1 MSSIS
6 SMSASSN
13 GFSGLVSGMDTTTL
27 VEQMLEGTQF
37 KIDSQNE
44 ELSTLALKQSMY
56 RDVSSQLL
64 SFQSKFFDFANPTT
78 NLLSSTFYNQNN
90 VDISDTV
97 SNFLSVEATT
107 SYSGEQLSMDYIR
120 QLATATTVT
129 SADTLT
135 DASINGTVDLSA
147 LTDTSIKIGVVG
159 GGSTDITL
167 TGSTAE
173 EVRASLESGLAAAGI
188 ELKEDEDGALSLVAK
203 DGGEVEVLEA
213 SALATK
219 MTGLSNGEKGEEL
232 DLKTNTAPDEVTLKV
247 NLDGVTKNISV
258 STSISSTEEL
268 VDSLNE
274 SITNAFGNGIK
285 VSASGDEI
293 KFETVLSNGQVD
305 KNRQLTLTSDDL
317 VATNLLGVSNNA
329 SSKVSTSTK
338 LSDINFTNA
347 PTTDE
352 HGLFEFNI
360 NGVDFTFNE
369 DATLKYIMDEVN
381 DSSAGVTMSY
391 SSLSDK
397 ITIERNDTGEG
408 LDIEMSDTSGNLLSS
423 LFGTGSETS
432 AVIPSAPGRDDLL
445 APEGEELNITL
456 SFADDFPPVAINI
469 AGKTMSQVAEE
480 MEQLIRDNQAPPEAN
495 VSYDADTGRLTITG
509 VSSSPVLI
517 TGSTPEDTAKLAE
530 SLGVESISFGSSSA
544 TMGNKVEGQNAII
557 SINGTETER
566 NSNTFD
572 IAGLNVELKETT
584 WDGGVGTEPEAIDIK
599 VDQDIDAII
608 DGVMQFVE
616 EYNKIIEELNA
627 LVDAPDTYK
636 DYPPLTQEQ
645 KNEMTD
651 NEIALWEERSKE
663 GLLRNDDI
671 INDVLQEMRT
681 ALYDKPD
688 DAQYALY
695 EFGIATSENWQEA
708 GKLVVDE
715 TLLREMVQKNP
726 EDLQALFTGE
736 DGGIAT
742 TFDEIIDAAAKQS
755 SASPGSLVATAG
767 FDGMTSN
774 QYTIGREMDSIADRI
789 EQLERTYEMEHDR
802 YWSEFNAMEQ
812 MIADMNSQSSW
823 LASQF

>member
-6 SMSASSN
+6 SLSAGSN
-13 GFSGLVSGMDTTTL
+13 GFSGLVSGMDTTSL
-27 VEQMLEGTQF
+27 VEQMLEGTQY

-97 SNFLSVEATT
+97 SNFLSVEPTT
-107 SYSGEQLSMDYIR
+107 SYTGEQLSMDYIR

-135 DASINGTVDLSA
+135 DASITGTVDLSA
-147 LTDTSIKIGVVG
+147 LTDATIKIGVVG
-159 GGSTDITL
+159 GGSANITL
-167 TGSTAE
+167 SGNTEE
-173 EVRASLESGLAAAGI
+173 EVRASLESQLSSAGI
-188 ELKEDEDGALSLVAK
+188 ELKEDEDGALSLVATG
-203 DGGEVEVLEA
+203 GGEVEVLEA
-213 SALATK
+213 SALASK
-219 MTGLSNGEKGEEL
+219 MTGLSVGEKGEEL
-232 DLKTNTAPDEVTLKV
+232 DVKTDTAPDEITLKV
-247 NLDGVTKNISV
+247 NLDGITKSINV

-268 VDSLNE
+268 VNSLNE
-274 SITNAFGNGIK
+274 SITGAFGNGVR
-285 VSASGDEI
+285 VSAVGDEI
-293 KFETVLSNGQVD
+293 KFETVLSNGQPD
-305 KNRQLTLTSDDL
+305 KNRQLTLSSDDKI
-317 VATNLLGVSNNA
+317 ATELLGVSNNA

-338 LSDINFTNA
+338 LSDINFANP

-381 DSSAGVTMSY
+381 KSSAGVTMSY

-432 AVIPSAPGRDDLL
+432 ATIASMPGRDELL
-445 APEGEELNITL
+445 APEGEDLNITL
-456 SFADDFPPVAINI
+456 SFADDYPPVAINI

-480 MEQLIRDNQAPPEAN
+480 MEELIRDNQAPPEAN
-495 VSYDADTGRLTITG
+495 VNYDADTGRLTITG

-530 SLGVESISFGSSSA
+530 ALGVSEISFGSSTA
-544 TMGNKVEGQNAII
+544 TMGNKVDGQNAIL

-584 WDGGVGTEPEAIDIK
+584 WDGGVNNEPEPIDIK

-608 DGVMQFVE
+608 DGVMQFVD
-616 EYNKIIEELNA
+616 EYNKIIEELNS

-671 INDVLQEMRT
+671 ISGVLQDMRT

-695 EFGIATSENWQEA
+695 EFGISTSENWREG

-715 TLLREMVQKNP
+715 TMLREMIQKNP

-742 TFDEIIDAAAKQS
+742 AFDEIIDAAAKQS

-767 FDGMTSN
+767 FEGMTAN
-774 QYTIGREMDSIADRI
+774 QYTIGREMESISDRI
-789 EQLERTYEMEHDR
+789 EQLERTYEMEHER